1 MSDLR
6 ARLRAVPTLT
16 GTPPEWDPLQ
26 APATPYELF
35 VDWLLTAIDGGVTEP
50 CAATLSTVRGDGRPS
65 ARVLILKDVT
75 ADGWQF
81 ASSATSRKGQELAT
95 SPYAALTFY
104 WISLGRQVRVTG
116 RVTPAAP
123 EESARDFLLR
133 PVAARAEALVGRQS
147 AVLADRAD
155 IDAAVKEQQD
165 RIALDPD
172 LVAPNWTLYT
182 LRADEVEF
190 WQADPDRRHVRLQ
203 YRFEDRLEDTWT
215 KELLWP

>member
-16 GTPPEWDPLQ
+16 GTPPDWEPAR
-26 APATPYELF
+26 APARPHELF
-35 VDWLLTAIDGGVTEP
+35 VDWLLTAIDGGVVEP
-50 CAATLSTVRGDGRPS
+50 CAATLSTVRADGRPS
-65 ARVLILKDVT
+65 ARVLIIKNVT
-75 ADGWQF
+75 VDGWQF
-81 ASSATSRKGQELAT
+81 ASSATSRKGEELAA

-104 WISLGRQVRVTG
+104 WIPLGRQVRITG

-123 EESARDFLLR
+123 EDSARDFLAR
-133 PVAARAEALVGRQS
+133 PPRARAEALVGRQS

-165 RIALDPD
+165 RIALEPD

-182 LRADEVEF
+182 LHADEVEF

-203 YRFEDRLEDTWT
+203 YRLEDTWT